1 MNNEKV
7 TVDRITAIMKTLEDM
22 KLSACAEG
30 QCRIGNRRY
39 FSDGVTRFAATR
51 MAKQPETY
59 PFTSGRRDSEESR
72 FLLLPFTSLAS
83 LEKVMRELREFTLPF
98 GTDVVVF
105 KDALNERCY
114 PVLILRDSSIRSDTW
129 KIVYG
134 IGNVKSRIHRTI
146 MMIELGA
153 ACK

>member
-1 MNNEKV
+1 MNNEKA
-7 TVDRITAIMKTLEDM
+7 TVSRITAIMKTLEDM

-30 QCRIGNRRY
+30 QCRIGNHRY
-39 FSDGVTRFAATR
+39 FSDGVTRFVATR
-51 MAKQPETY
+51 MAKQAETY
-59 PFTSGRRDSEESR
+59 PFMYGKRDNEESR

-83 LEKVMRELREFTLPF
+83 LEKVMRELREFILPF
-98 GTDVVVF
+98 GTDVVIF

-114 PVLILRDSSIRSDTW
+114 PMLILRDSGIRSDTW

-153 ACK
+153 VCK

>member
-1 MNNEKV
+1 MNNEKA
-7 TVDRITAIMKTLEDM
+7 TVSRITAIMKTLEDM
-22 KLSACAEG
+22 KLSAHAEG

-39 FSDGVTRFAATR
+39 FSDGITRFAAIR

-59 PFTSGRRDSEESR
+59 PFASGRQDSEESR

-114 PVLILRDSSIRSDTW
+114 PVLILRASCIRSDTW

-153 ACK
+153 VCK